1 MALEVETVN
10 ILEEQGLS
18 GYEKILFMLGKEKIV
33 ARLSDMLYDTNK
45 RLKEYRDAESKVMRL
60 EMSKGS
66 ASHDSMDY
74 LELKGMVSKQ
84 IGMLQMLIPQKAT
97 VSYLA
102 ESTGKSRQAIRQFL
116 IKNFEPEEDF
126 WTKGGKMYVSQDT
139 AVAVLMRSIK

>member
-1 MALEVETVN
+1 MSLEVETVN

-18 GYEKILFMLGKEKIV
+18 GYDKILYMLTKDKIV
-33 ARLSDMLYDTNK
+33 VRLSDMLYDMNK
-45 RLKEYRDAESKVMRL
+45 RLKEYRDAESTVMKL
-60 EMSKGS
+60 EMSQGD

-84 IGMLQMLIPQKAT
+84 IGMLQMLIPQKAS

-116 IKNFEPEEDF
+116 IKNFDPEEDF
-126 WTKGGKMYVSQDT
+126 WTEGGKIYVSQDT

>member
-1 MALEVETVN
+1 MSLEIETVN

-18 GYEKILFMLGKEKIV
+18 GYEKILFMLSKEKIV
-33 ARLSDMLYDTNK
+33 ARLSDMLYDMNK
-45 RLKEYRDAESKVMRL
+45 RLKEYRDAESTVRKLELNHSKV
-60 EMSKGS
+60 
-66 ASHDSMDY
+66 SHDSMDY

>member
-1 MALEVETVN
+1 MSLKVETVN

-33 ARLSDMLYDTNK
+33 ARLSDMLYDASK
-45 RLKEYRDAESKVMRL
+45 RLKEYRDAESKVMKL
-60 EMSKGS
+60 EVKQDNV
-66 ASHDSMDY
+66 SHDSMDY

-84 IGMLQMLIPQKAT
+84 IGMLQMLIPQKAS

-116 IKNFEPEEDF
+116 IKNFEPEVDF